1 MGNYTRTRYHTHDRV
16 WPRAQAPIGRYV
28 GVELEVAHRRG
39 YAHLLDILPDP
50 PNEMMRPATETD
62 ASLPPDQGVEIVFPA
77 FRYSEAK
84 KKASF
89 FGQTLAVLEQENT
102 STDGNCGMHLNVN
115 TTTWDAD
122 KAAAFCAVINY
133 LRPAWLERIGGRDLN
148 QYCYQHRGSF
158 EQFKQNNRCAA
169 GRRNA
174 NRIECRFPR
183 ATTSHDKFV
192 SILNFLTLVER
203 YVSRKT
209 TIKFLKETVPLD
221 GYWRDSDERAR
232 KISQHFDE
240 WLSGITT
247 DGAQEV
253 RRIMHNA

>member
-1 MGNYTRTRYHTHDRV
+1 MGNYTRTHYHAHDRV

-28 GVELEVAHRRG
+28 GVELEVVHRRG

-50 PNEMMRPATETD
+50 PDEMMRPATETD
-62 ASLPPDQGVEIVFPA
+62 GSLPAAQGVEIVFPA

-102 STDGNCGMHLNVN
+102 GTDGNCGMHLNVN
-115 TTTWDAD
+115 TTTWNAD

-133 LRPAWLERIGGRDLN
+133 LRPTWLERIGGRPLN
-148 QYCYQHRGSF
+148 AYCYQSRWSF
-158 EQFKQNNRCAA
+158 AQFKQNSRSAA

-209 TIKFLKETVPLD
+209 TMKFLKETLAQA
-221 GYWRDSDERAR
+221 GAWRDDDAR
-232 KISQHFDE
+232 VLTISRHFDE